1 MNLPG
6 GVFIS
11 TFCEYVFG
19 KLPRQ
24 ITKSLRYPKSQ
35 MISYIIIQINFLG
48 CFVDSS
54 MFLFENCRELTFQAK
69 PANLCSANY
78 AKWYKSP

>member
-11 TFCEYVFG
+11 TFGEFVSG
-19 KLPRQ
+19 KLPRH
-24 ITKSLRYPKSQ
+24 TKRLCYPKSQ
-35 MISYIIIQINFLG
+35 MISYITIQINFLR

-54 MFLFENCRELTFQAK
+54 MLLFENCRELTFQAK
-69 PANLCSANY
+69 SANLCSANY
-78 AKWYKSP
+78 TKWWKSP